1 MFEQFIQRWSAAW
14 LRLVD
19 RLPLSD
25 HGIETELPPG
35 TFVVSPPPPV
45 PVTPS
50 VPPASGQP
58 GYQ

>member
-1 MFEQFIQRWSAAW
+1 MLENLFQRWSAAW

-25 HGIETELPPG
+25 HGIETELPRE
-35 TFVVSPPPPV
+35 TFVASPPPPL
-45 PVTPS
+45 PVISP